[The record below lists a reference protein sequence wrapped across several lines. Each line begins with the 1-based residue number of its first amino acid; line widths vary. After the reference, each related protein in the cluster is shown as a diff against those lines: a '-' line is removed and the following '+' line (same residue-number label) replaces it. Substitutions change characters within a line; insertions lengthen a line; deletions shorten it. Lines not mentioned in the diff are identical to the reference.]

1 VLPRQCSV
9 MNLGL
14 GSQQVVD
21 NCKGSMGEK
30 GMATEMVMLGVVG
43 VGVMEMERS
52 RWWLGGG

>member
-1 VLPRQCSV
+1 MKLA
-9 MNLGL
+9 L
-14 GSQQVVD
+14 GSRQVVD

-43 VGVMEMERS
+43 VGVMEMEMERS